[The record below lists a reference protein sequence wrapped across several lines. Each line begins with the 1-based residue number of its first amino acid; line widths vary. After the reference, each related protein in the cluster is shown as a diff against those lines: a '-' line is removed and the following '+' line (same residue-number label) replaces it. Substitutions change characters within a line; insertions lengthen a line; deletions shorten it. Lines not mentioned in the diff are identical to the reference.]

1 MPNTAR
7 NWTRKFVPIFF
18 LSGVAGLAYQVVWAQ
33 GLAAAIGHE
42 YPATLAVVTAFMLG
56 MAAGNAVLARM
67 RMIGAGWYGWLEV
80 AIGVWGLM
88 TILIIPRVQGQLV
101 AILGVHPPALFH
113 WLVVFVA
120 VFTVLVPATAAMGAT
135 FPAAERFL
143 FAVAQKNTTGLLYG
157 ANTAGAMIG
166 ALFAAFFLMPWAGIR
181 GSILTLAVINV
192 ICGIAA
198 LLLAHRASEPEDIP
212 RERVVQQ
219 RLPAGLVG
227 QLVLT
232 GLLGMGFEIAMV
244 RALSHVLENTVFTFA
259 AVLAVYLAGN
269 ATGAL
274 GFHFT
279 QPRWIGIRGAPLFA
293 GLAISC
299 LVSGISL
306 RWTPNCYHWLRNS
319 LGDSIIA
326 VGAAETITAAML
338 FLLPSIF
345 MGGVWTCLVQG
356 TLKHRPN
363 LGGAV
368 ALNTV
373 GAALGPVVI
382 GLALI
387 PTAGLKAALAGIPI
401 AYALLAG
408 RNRLMLIT
416 AVLCVAGIPFLISAR
431 HLVDAGGSRIF
442 ALEEGVMGTVAVL
455 EDRNGDRVLKF
466 NNRFQMGGTAA
477 RIAEERQA
485 DIPLLLHPG
494 PKSALFI
501 GLGTG
506 ITFATAA
513 NYADLRADGVEL
525 VPEIAGAMAH
535 FNGDALEAPNLRT
548 IVADGRRYVR
558 ASTASYDVIV
568 ADLFHPAQDGAGFLY
583 TREHF
588 AAIRQRLAASGLFCQ
603 WLPLHQMELSTVEI
617 VTKTFLQVFPE
628 SHLWLLRLSIDTPVV
643 GLIGWNGEAAY
654 DAGETEKRIAQDE
667 RLAAHLRKVGLN
679 DAVRLFGCYLGAA
692 RAGKSIEINTDLDPI
707 VMFRAPAITFAR
719 QDESGERLL
728 KLIETSASQ
737 DELVYWGGRDF
748 ERRKTALEKIEKFIQ
763 ARNVYLQGMNAER
776 KGDARAAVAA
786 YIQSAEMSP
795 DFTAGYAQVLT
806 LAAALAKS
814 EPVRART
821 MLEALIAAQP
831 ERPVAR
837 ELLER
842 LPK

>member
-7 NWTRKFVPIFF
+7 NWTTKFVPIFF

-42 YPATLAVVTAFMLG
+42 FPATLAVVTAFMLG
-56 MAAGNAVLARM
+56 MAAGNALLGRM
-67 RMIGAGWYGWLEV
+67 RVIGPGWYGWMEIV
-80 AIGVWGLM
+80 IGIWGIL
-88 TILIIPRVQGQLV
+88 TILIIPRLQELLV
-101 AILGVHPPALFH
+101 AILGVSPPAFFH

-120 VFTVLVPATAAMGAT
+120 VFTVLLPATAAMGAT
-135 FPAAERFL
+135 LPAAERFL
-143 FAVAQKNTTGLLYG
+143 FAVAQRNTTGLLYG

-166 ALFAAFFLMPWAGIR
+166 ALFAAFYLMPWAGIR
-181 GSILTLAVINV
+181 GSILILAGINV
-192 ICGIAA
+192 MCGVGA
-198 LLLAHRASEPEDIP
+198 LLLANGAQESVDLAREPVI
-212 RERVVQQ
+212 QQ
-219 RLPAGLVG
+219 KLPKGLVA

-232 GLLGMGFEIAMV
+232 GLLGIGFEVAMV

-259 AVLAVYLAGN
+259 AVLAVYLGGN
-269 ATGAL
+269 AMGAL

-279 QPRWIGIRGAPLFA
+279 QQRWFATRSAPLFA
-293 GLAISC
+293 GLTISC
-299 LVSGISL
+299 VISGISL
-306 RWTPNCYHWLRNS
+306 RWTPNFYHWLRFS
-319 LGDSIIA
+319 LGDSVIA
-326 VGAAETITAAML
+326 VGAAETMAAAML
-338 FLLPSIF
+338 LLLPAVF
-345 MGGVWTCLVQG
+345 MGGVWTWLVQG

-373 GAALGPVVI
+373 GAALGPIVI

-408 RNRLMLIT
+408 RKRLTLIT
-416 AVLCVAGIPFLISAR
+416 ALACAGAIPFLISAR
-431 HLVDAGGSRIF
+431 HLVDARGSRIV
-442 ALEEGVMGTVAVL
+442 ALEEGVMGTVAVV
-455 EDRNGDRVLKF
+455 ENRSGDRVLKF

-506 ITFATAA
+506 ITFATAR
-513 NYADLRADGVEL
+513 NYTGLRADGVEL
-525 VPEIAGAMAH
+525 VPEIAGAMAL
-535 FNGDALEAPNLRT
+535 FNGDALKASNLRT

-588 AAIRQRLAASGLFCQ
+588 AAIRQRLAAGGLFCQ

-617 VTKTFLQVFPE
+617 VTRTFLQVFPE

-643 GLIGWNGEAAY
+643 GLIGWNGEATY
-654 DAGETEKRIAQDE
+654 NAGEIETRIAQDE
-667 RLAAHLRKVGLN
+667 QLAAHLRTVGLN
-679 DAVRLFGCYLGAA
+679 DTVRLFGCYLGVA
-692 RAGKSIEINTDLDPI
+692 RARNSIEINTDLDPI
-707 VMFRAPAITFAR
+707 VMFRAPASTFAR
-719 QDESGERLL
+719 HDESGERLL
-728 KLIETSASQ
+728 KLIESSAPQ
-737 DELVYWGGRDF
+737 NELVYWGGRDF
-748 ERRKTALEKIEKFIQ
+748 EQRKNALMRIEKFIE
-763 ARNVYLQGMNAER
+763 ARNVYLRGMNAER
-776 KGDARAAVAA
+776 QGDMVAAVAA
-786 YIQSAEMSP
+786 YIQSAELSP

-806 LAAALAKS
+806 LAATLAKS
-814 EPVRART
+814 EPARARA

-831 ERPVAR
+831 ERPVAS

-842 LPK
+842 LPQ